1 MLFHVR
7 VEVHMFDDFDA
18 MGAAINEFGGPDAR
32 VVQNRTVECVRVF
45 YVFST
50 CLEFKQV
57 QPGVWFRERKG
68 ILTRTLL
75 PVRGSTPKVQIQ
87 KVL

>member
-1 MLFHVR
+1 
-7 VEVHMFDDFDA
+7 MFDDFDA
-18 MGAAINEFGGPDAR
+18 MGAAINEVGGPDAR
-32 VVQNRTVECVRVF
+32 VVQNRT
-45 YVFST
+45 YVNVYVLST

>member
-1 MLFHVR
+1 MTSMRWAPQSTSL
-7 VEVHMFDDFDA
+7 EA
-18 MGAAINEFGGPDAR
+18 QTPGSY
-32 VVQNRTVECVRVF
+32 RTVQLNV
-45 YVFST
+45 YVLST

-68 ILTRTLL
+68 IFTRTLL

>member
-1 MLFHVR
+1 
-7 VEVHMFDDFDA
+7 MFDDFDA

-32 VVQNRTVECVRVF
+32 VVQNRIQYSTRYVNV

-68 ILTRTLL
+68 IFTRTLL

>member
-32 VVQNRTVECVRVF
+32 VVQNRTVQYVNV

>member
-32 VVQNRTVECVRVF
+32 VVQNRTVQ
-45 YVFST
+45 YVNVYVLST

-57 QPGVWFRERKG
+57 QPGVWFRAREKAFSHAHYC
-68 ILTRTLL
+68 
-75 PVRGSTPKVQIQ
+75 P
-87 KVL
+87 

>member
-32 VVQNRTVECVRVF
+32 VVQNRTD
-45 YVFST
+45 ST
-50 CLEFKQV
+50 
-57 QPGVWFRERKG
+57 
-68 ILTRTLL
+68 
-75 PVRGSTPKVQIQ
+75 
-87 KVL
+87 

>member
-18 MGAAINEFGGPDAR
+18 MGVAINEFGGPDAR
-32 VVQNRTVECVRVF
+32 VVQNRTVQYVNV

-68 ILTRTLL
+68 IFTRTLL

>member
-1 MLFHVR
+1 
-7 VEVHMFDDFDA
+7 MFDDFDA

-32 VVQNRTVECVRVF
+32 VVQNRTVQYVNV

-68 ILTRTLL
+68 IFTLL

>member
-7 VEVHMFDDFDA
+7 VEVHMFDVTSMRWA
-18 MGAAINEFGGPDAR
+18 PQSTSLEAHTPGSY
-32 VVQNRTVECVRVF
+32 RTVQQYVNV

>member
-32 VVQNRTVECVRVF
+32 VVQNRTRECVRVF
-45 YVFST
+45 YVF
-50 CLEFKQV
+50 
-57 QPGVWFRERKG
+57 GV
-68 ILTRTLL
+68 
-75 PVRGSTPKVQIQ
+75 
-87 KVL
+87 

>member
-1 MLFHVR
+1 
-7 VEVHMFDDFDA
+7 MFDDFDA

-32 VVQNRTVECVRVF
+32 VVQNRTVQYVNV

-57 QPGVWFRERKG
+57 QPGVWFRETERKG
-68 ILTRTLL
+68 IFTRTLL
-75 PVRGSTPKVQIQ
+75 PVRGSTPKDQIQ

>member
-32 VVQNRTVECVRVF
+32 VVQNRTVHECVRVF
-45 YVFST
+45 YVF
-50 CLEFKQV
+50 
-57 QPGVWFRERKG
+57 GV
-68 ILTRTLL
+68 
-75 PVRGSTPKVQIQ
+75 
-87 KVL
+87 